1 MLVLLMVFWLSVG
14 AGVGWASF
22 ELSFLVCRLYLDVL
36 LVTIAFLIAFLFSR
50 GFRG

>member
-22 ELSFLVCRLYLDVL
+22 ELSFLVCRLYLDVF
-36 LVTIAFLIAFLFSR
+36 LVAIAFLVALLFS
-50 GFRG
+50 